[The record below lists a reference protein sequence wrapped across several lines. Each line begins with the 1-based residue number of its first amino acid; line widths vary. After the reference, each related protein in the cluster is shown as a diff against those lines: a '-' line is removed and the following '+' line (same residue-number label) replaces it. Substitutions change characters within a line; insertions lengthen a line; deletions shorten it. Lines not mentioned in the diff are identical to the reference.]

1 VSTEFER
8 KPMATVGAPSTAPR
22 QENTEDR
29 FQRLLSESKELNP
42 EAIGSP
48 EEIKRDAL
56 ATFKSWSK
64 LRRRAKSA

>member
-1 VSTEFER
+1 
-8 KPMATVGAPSTAPR
+8 MATVGVPSRAPR

>member
-1 VSTEFER
+1 
-8 KPMATVGAPSTAPR
+8 MATVATNPR
-22 QENTEDR
+22 DQERETDEAR
-29 FQRLLSESKELNP
+29 FQRLLKEADNLNP